1 MFPWS
6 FGEDVAVRVGL
17 GPGITEVG
25 DAFSLN
31 SERIEPKPAV
41 ER

>member
-1 MFPWS
+1 MFLWS
-6 FGEDVAVRVGL
+6 FGEDVRVGS
-17 GPGITEVG
+17 GTGITEVG